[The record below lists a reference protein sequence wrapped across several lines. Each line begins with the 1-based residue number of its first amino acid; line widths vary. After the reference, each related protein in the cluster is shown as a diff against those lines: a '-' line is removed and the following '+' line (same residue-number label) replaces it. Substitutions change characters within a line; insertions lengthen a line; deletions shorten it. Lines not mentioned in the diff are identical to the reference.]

1 MKCKYCNKNGLKNK
15 RQLYGHQ
22 AKCKNYIEHISCYRN
37 KILNKKYL
45 TKNILK
51 LRRSCYSLEKEL
63 NDPKIQTKH
72 IIARCKELGI
82 KTQTIKE
89 AMNNPITKRQ
99 REETN
104 LKKYGYKNNFQSP
117 TTQKTLAKKYG
128 KDITNVFQLESV
140 KQKSKQT
147 LIEKYGVENPV
158 DLPSY
163 RRNNGKKSIP
173 HQRIENILDEY
184 NIIYISENI
193 EGINFNRY
201 NKSLK
206 RKYNP
211 RPDIIIPENQIII
224 EIYGDT
230 FHANP
235 KKYKPNDIIVTW
247 AGELYAKDIWKQDK
261 IRVNH
266 LKSFG
271 YRVYC
276 LWVSDIQKDIGKIK
290 TKLCKL
296 LKLKVLQK

>member
-1 MKCKYCNKNGLKNK
+1 MKCKYCNKTGFKTK

-22 AKCKNYIEHISCYRN
+22 AKCENYNEHISCYRN
-37 KILNKKYL
+37 NILTKKYL
-45 TKNILK
+45 TKNIVK
-51 LRRSCYSLEKEL
+51 LNRPCYSLEIEL
-63 NDPKIQTKH
+63 NDPKIKTRH

-89 AMNNPITKRQ
+89 AMNNPITKHK

-117 TTQKTLAKKYG
+117 TTKKTLAQKYG

-158 DLPSY
+158 DLPTY

-173 HQRIENILDEY
+173 HQRVENILDKY
-184 NIIYISENI
+184 GVVYISENI
-193 EGINFNRY
+193 NGISFSRY
-201 NKSLK
+201 NRALK
-206 RKYNP
+206 KRYNP
-211 RPDIIIPENQIII
+211 RPDIIIEQHKIII

-247 AGELYAKDIWKQDK
+247 AGKLCAKNIWKQDK
-261 IRVNH
+261 IRANH

-271 YRVYC
+271 YKVYC
-276 LWVSDIQKDIGKIK
+276 LWVSDIQRDIQKIE

-296 LKLKVLQK
+296 LKLDQ

>member
-1 MKCKYCNKNGLKNK
+1 MKCKYCNKTGLKTK
-15 RQLYGHQ
+15 KQLYGHQ
-22 AKCKNYIEHISCYRN
+22 AKCEEYNKYISCYRN
-37 KILNKKYL
+37 NILTKKYL
-45 TKNILK
+45 TKHIIK
-51 LRRSCYSLEKEL
+51 FKRSCYSLEIEL
-63 NDPKIQTKH
+63 NDPKIKTRH
-72 IIARCKELGI
+72 IIERCKKLGI

-104 LKKYGYKNNFQSP
+104 IKKYGYKNAFQSP
-117 TTQKTLAKKYG
+117 TTKKTLEKKYG
-128 KDITNVFQLESV
+128 KGITNIFQVESI
-140 KQKSKQT
+140 KQKSRQT
-147 LIEKYGVENPV
+147 MIKKYGIENSV

-173 HQRIENILDEY
+173 HKRIETILDKY
-184 NIIYISENI
+184 NIIYISENT
-193 EGINFNRY
+193 EDINFNRY

-211 RPDIIIPENQIII
+211 RPDIIIENKKIII

-235 KKYKPNDIIVTW
+235 KTYKPNDIIITW
-247 AGELYAKDIWKQDK
+247 DGELCAKDIWKKDK

-271 YRVYC
+271 YKIYC
-276 LWVSDIQKDIGKIK
+276 FWVSDIQKDIGKIER
-290 TKLCKL
+290 KLCKI
-296 LKLKVLQK
+296 LKLNQ

>member
-1 MKCKYCNKNGLKNK
+1 MRCKYCNKTGLKTK
-15 RQLYGHQ
+15 QQLYGHQ
-22 AKCKNYIEHISCYRN
+22 AKCKEYVDYISCYRN
-37 KILNKKYL
+37 KILTKKYL
-45 TKNILK
+45 TKNILE
-51 LRRSCYSLEKEL
+51 LNRSCYSLEREL
-63 NDPKIQTKH
+63 NDPKIKTKH
-72 IIARCKELGI
+72 IIAKCKELGI

-89 AMNNPITKRQ
+89 AMNNPLTKRQ

-104 LKKYGYKNNFQSP
+104 LKNYGYRNNFQSP
-117 TTQKTLAKKYG
+117 TTKKTLAKRYG

-163 RRNNGKKSIP
+163 RRNNGSRSIP
-173 HQRIENILDEY
+173 HKRIENILDKY
-184 NIIYISENI
+184 NIVYISENI

-201 NKSLK
+201 NRSLK

-230 FHANP
+230 YHANP
-235 KKYKPNDIIVTW
+235 KKYKPNDIIITW
-247 AGELYAKDIWKQDK
+247 DGELCAKDIWKKDK
-261 IRVNH
+261 IRFNH

-271 YRVYC
+271 YKVYC
-276 LWVSDIQKDIGKIK
+276 LWVSDIQKDIGKIEK
-290 TKLCKL
+290 KLCKL
-296 LKLKVLQK
+296 LKLNQ

>member
-1 MKCKYCNKNGLKNK
+1 MMKCKYCNKTGLKTK

-22 AKCKNYIEHISCYRN
+22 AKCKKYNEYISCYRN
-37 KILNKKYL
+37 NILTKKYL
-45 TKNILK
+45 TKNIVK
-51 LRRSCYSLEKEL
+51 LNRPCYSLEIEL
-63 NDPKIQTKH
+63 NNPKIKTRH

-89 AMNNPITKRQ
+89 AMNNPITKHK

-104 LKKYGYKNNFQSP
+104 LKKYGYKNTFQSP
-117 TTQKTLAKKYG
+117 TTKKTLAKKYG

-173 HQRIENILDEY
+173 HQRIENLLDKY
-184 NIIYISENI
+184 NVAYISENT
-193 EGINFNRY
+193 EGIKFSRY

-224 EIYGDT
+224 EIYGDI

-235 KKYKPNDIIVTW
+235 KKYKPNDIIITW
-247 AGELYAKDIWKQDK
+247 AGELCAKDIWKQDK

-271 YRVYC
+271 YKVYC
-276 LWVSDIQKDIGKIK
+276 LWVSDIQRDIRKIE

-296 LKLKVLQK
+296 LKLN